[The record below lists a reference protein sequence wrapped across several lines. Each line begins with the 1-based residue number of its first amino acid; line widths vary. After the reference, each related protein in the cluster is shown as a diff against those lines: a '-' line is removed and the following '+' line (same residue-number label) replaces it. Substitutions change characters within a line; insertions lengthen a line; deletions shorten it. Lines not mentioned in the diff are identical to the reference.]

1 MTLVVGL
8 TGGIASG
15 KTTVTN
21 LFQSEYKIDVV
32 DADII
37 ARQVVEEG
45 SDGLK
50 AITEHFG
57 EEILSSDKT
66 LDRSK
71 LRALIFQDPEQK
83 RWLDNLMHPLIRIE
97 MQRQLAQ
104 VSSAYALLVI
114 PLMVENN
121 LQSLADKV
129 IVVDVDEKIQIER
142 TRLRDK
148 VNTAQVKAIIES
160 QANRQERLAIADYVI
175 KNSTRNHKLLPQI
188 AELHQIFIEM
198 CKTNRQK

>member
-129 IVVDVDEKIQIER
+129 IVVDVDEKTQIER

>member
-1 MTLVVGL
+1 MTLVAGL

>member
-37 ARQVVEEG
+37 ARQVVEKG
-45 SDGLK
+45 SNGLK

-104 VSSAYALLVI
+104 V
-114 PLMVENN
+114 
-121 LQSLADKV
+121 
-129 IVVDVDEKIQIER
+129 
-142 TRLRDK
+142 
-148 VNTAQVKAIIES
+148 
-160 QANRQERLAIADYVI
+160 
-175 KNSTRNHKLLPQI
+175 
-188 AELHQIFIEM
+188 
-198 CKTNRQK
+198 